1 MDTQLKKGVL
11 DICVLSVLANKEMY
25 GYGLKTEMQK
35 LMDINE
41 NTLYPLLRRLE
52 KEGLLDTSSHIS
64 EQGRMRKYY
73 KITEKGKEK
82 LIIMKQDWNSFKN
95 TVDSMIENRAI

>member
-11 DICVLSVLANKEMY
+11 DICVLSVLSKKEMY
-25 GYGLKTEMQK
+25 GYGLKIEMEK
-35 LMDINE
+35 LMDVNE

-73 KITEKGKEK
+73 SITDEGKER
-82 LIIMKQDWNSFKN
+82 LIVMKEDWNSFK
-95 TVDSMIENRAI
+95 TVVDSLIQE

>member
-82 LIIMKQDWNSFKN
+82 LIIMKQDWYSFKN
-95 TVDSMIENRAI
+95 IVDSMIENRAI

>member
-95 TVDSMIENRAI
+95 TVDSMIENRTI

>member
-95 TVDSMIENRAI
+95 IVDSMIENRAI